1 MQTREQKN
9 LLFAWGP
16 IEVPRLTVAELKEHA
31 LLCIPVVLWLSL
43 FQVAGSLPDDIR
55 PSIDV
60 STLPFVERLF
70 FGYSL
75 LYKLFP
81 PVDILVVAAAVPYL
95 AHFSIPFLFSV
106 YLWKVD
112 GKPTLYLW
120 YFGVMNLTAV
130 LTQLLYP
137 TAPPWYNAKYGVSP
151 ASYDLPGDPGRLG
164 RADLMLDFP
173 LFHSLYGASPVVF
186 GSFPSLHAA
195 WPFLLATYTTLMSV
209 PFPTVLKWCYV
220 LWVWWA
226 AIFTKHHFLVDVL
239 GGALYVAL
247 AVVIS
252 KYVLKKDI
260 ISYYLDKKTEE
271 AARKAEPLLPVA
283 APNPSPRDEVE
294 TLPAAFDGT
303 ATKSQRRQVVPV

>member
-1 MQTREQKN
+1 M
-9 LLFAWGP
+9 GP
-16 IEVPRLTVAELKEHA
+16 LEVPRLTLAELKGHA
-31 LLCIPVVLWLSL
+31 LLCIPLVLWLSL
-43 FQVAGSLPDDIR
+43 FQVAGSLPDHIR

-81 PVDILVVAAAVPYL
+81 PVDYLVVAAAIPYL
-95 AHFSIPFLFSV
+95 AHFSLPFLFSV

-137 TAPPWYNAKYGVSP
+137 TAPPWYNGKYGVSP

-164 RADLMLDFP
+164 RADLLLDFP
-173 LFHSLYGASPVVF
+173 LFHNLYGASPVVF

-195 WPFLLATYTTLMSV
+195 WPFLLASYTTLMRV
-209 PFPTVLKWCYV
+209 PFPTILKWCYV

-226 AIFTKHHFLVDVL
+226 AVFTKHHFLVDVL
-239 GGALYVAL
+239 GGALYVILAL
-247 AVVIS
+247 VIS
-252 KYVLKKDI
+252 RYVLKKDL
-260 ISYYLDKKTEE
+260 ISYYLEKKTEE
-271 AARKAEPLLPVA
+271 LEKASSEPILPLTAPLGVA
-283 APNPSPRDEVE
+283 DDVE
-294 TLPAAFDGT
+294 TLPTASDGSGLT
-303 ATKSQRRQVVPV
+303 SNQRRQAVGVSL